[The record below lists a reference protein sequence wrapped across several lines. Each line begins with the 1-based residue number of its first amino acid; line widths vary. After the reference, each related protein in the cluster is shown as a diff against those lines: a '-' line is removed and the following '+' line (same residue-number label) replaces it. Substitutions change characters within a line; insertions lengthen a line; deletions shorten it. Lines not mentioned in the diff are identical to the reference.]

1 MNWLDIIIIIGIAII
16 TLGAMGL
23 TLMAIQEQEIG
34 MIGGIFITWLI
45 LTGVCMIP
53 FIVVDKAAGTTVG
66 EITSVDR
73 NFFGTHAIYIKTSET
88 EQEKYCTESLDITK
102 IAVNNIGKRVKIK
115 YNTRVGLY
123 STGSC
128 NEAPVIELELVEAN
142 D

>member
-1 MNWLDIIIIIGIAII
+1 MNWLDIIIIIIIAII

-23 TLMAIQEQEIG
+23 VLMAIQEQEIG
-34 MIGGIFITWLI
+34 MIGGVFITWLI
-45 LTGVCMIP
+45 LTGVCMLP
-53 FIVVDKAAGTTVG
+53 FLVIDKAAGTTVG

-102 IAVNNIGKRVKIK
+102 IAVNNIGKKVKVK

-123 STGSC
+123 STGAC
-128 NEAPVIELELVEAN
+128 NEAPVIELELVKE
-142 D
+142 

>member
-1 MNWLDIIIIIGIAII
+1 MNWLDIIIIIIIAII

-23 TLMAIQEQEIG
+23 TLMAIQEQETG
-34 MIGGIFITWLI
+34 MIGGVFITWLI
-45 LTGVCMIP
+45 LTGVCMLP
-53 FIVVDKAAGTTVG
+53 FLVIDKAAGTTVG

-102 IAVNNIGKRVKIK
+102 IAVNNIGKKVKIK

-123 STGSC
+123 STGACSQ
-128 NEAPVIELELVEAN
+128 APIKEIEIIEE
-142 D
+142 

>member
-1 MNWLDIIIIIGIAII
+1 MNWLDIIIIIIIAII

-23 TLMAIQEQEIG
+23 VLMAIQEQEIG
-34 MIGGIFITWLI
+34 MIGGVFITWLI
-45 LTGVCMIP
+45 LTGVCILP
-53 FIVVDKAAGTTVG
+53 FLVIDKAAGTTVG

-102 IAVNNIGKRVKIK
+102 IAVNNIGKKVKVK

-123 STGSC
+123 STGAC
-128 NEAPVIELELVEAN
+128 NEAPVIELELVKE
-142 D
+142 

>member
-1 MNWLDIIIIIGIAII
+1 MNWLDFIIIFIIAII

-23 TLMAIQEQEIG
+23 TVMAIQEREHG

-53 FIVVDKAAGTTVG
+53 FVTIDKASGTTIG
-66 EITSVDR
+66 TITSVDR

-88 EQEKYCTESLDITK
+88 EQEKYCTEDIDITK
-102 IAVNNIGKRVKIK
+102 IAVNNIGKKVKIK

-123 STGSC
+123 STGACS
-128 NEAPVIELELVEAN
+128 EAPVIKIEIVEE
-142 D
+142 